1 MYVFITLTSAGADA
15 GPFNLYSNVD
25 GFVSAFAIG
34 VSKATLLAGYSVI
47 APAGTTTVRIISA
60 GVCTNFI
67 DVVIGATTTTSTS
80 TTSTTSTS
88 TTSTTTSTTSTTST
102 STTSTTTTTTTTIA
116 PSAFISTWRTTNTY
130 AGSSN
135 SDQVKLPLQNGGT
148 YNFTVNWGDGN
159 TNVITTWNQAETTH
173 TYSSSGDYT
182 ITITGT
188 CSGFAFLGSG
198 DHQKLLSITS
208 FGSVIFG
215 NYSNGIFNGCVNL
228 NLSAVTDTPDLST
241 MNTTQYMF
249 ANCTGLTTVNNMNS
263 WDTSTITV
271 MDQMFLFAN
280 SFNQN
285 IGSWNVSICQSMFG
299 MFQSASLFNQNL
311 NSWDVSGVFS
321 MAQMFT
327 GASSFNGD
335 ISSWNVGN
343 VISMNNM
350 FSFATSFNQNIG
362 SWNVFNVTNMGSMFS
377 VATTFNQNIGGW
389 DVSNVTAMN
398 AMFNGATSFNQNIS
412 GWDVSSVTNMSAM
425 FFSAPSFNQPIGSWN
440 VSNVT
445 LMGGMFGGATAFNQN
460 IGAWD
465 VSSVTNFASF
475 MTGKTDSDYSATNL
489 DAIYNGWSLLTL
501 QPSQTITF
509 GTIKYTIGGQAGR
522 NVLTGAPNNWTI
534 TDGGI

>member
-25 GFVSAFAIG
+25 GFISAFATG
-34 VSKATLLAGYSVI
+34 VSKAALLAGYSVI

-67 DVVIGATTTTSTS
+67 DVVIGATTTTST
-80 TTSTTSTS
+80 TS
-88 TTSTTTSTTSTTST
+88 TSTTSTTST

-116 PSAFISTWRTTNTY
+116 PSAFVSTWRTTNTSG
-130 AGSSN
+130 GSSSSN
-135 SDQVKLPLQNGGT
+135 QVKLPLQSGGT

-159 TNVITTWNQAETTH
+159 NDVITAWNQAQVTH
-173 TYSSSGDYT
+173 TYVSSGDYT

-188 CSGFAFLGSG
+188 CSGFAFLGTG
-198 DHQKLLSITS
+198 DRQKLLSITS
-208 FGSVIFG
+208 FGSVILG
-215 NYSNGIFNGCVNL
+215 NYSNGIFNGCTNL

-249 ANCTGLTTVNNMNS
+249 ANCTSLTTVNNMNS
-263 WDTSTITV
+263 WDTSNVSV

-280 SFNQN
+280 LFNQN
-285 IGSWNVSICQSMFG
+285 IGSWNVSLCQSMFG
-299 MFQSASLFNQNL
+299 MFDGASSFNQNL

-321 MAQMFT
+321 MGQMFY
-327 GASSFNGD
+327 GASNFNGN

-343 VISMNNM
+343 VFSMNNM

-362 SWNVFNVTNMGSMFS
+362 SWNVSSVINMTSMFS
-377 VATTFNQNIGGW
+377 V
-389 DVSNVTAMN
+389 
-398 AMFNGATSFNQNIS
+398 ATSFNQNIGSWNVGNVTAMDGMFNGATLFNQNIS
-412 GWDVSSVTNMSAM
+412 GWNVSNVANMSSM
-425 FFSAPSFNQPIGSWN
+425 FFAASSFNQPIGSWD

-460 IGAWD
+460 IGGWD
-465 VSSVTNFASF
+465 VSNVTNFTSF

-489 DAIYNGWSLLTL
+489 NAIYNGWSLLTL
-501 QPSQTITF
+501 QPNLNISF
-509 GTIKYTIGGQAGR
+509 GTAKYTLAGQSGR
-522 NVLTGAPNNWTI
+522 DVLTGAPNNWTI
-534 TDGGI
+534 TDGGV